1 MKWFKRI
8 HLLYLFGFFS
18 NFRPADPYLYEFFVE
33 RKKFPVEEV
42 QQDILPVLSYSTA
55 IHLVFVFFF
64 CDLCGYKA
72 LIIMSAV
79 ATVVATSIRILT
91 DSIFVM
97 EISEVFRGTAAA
109 AELAY
114 YIYIYGYYDVMN
126 YQRTTAYVRTA
137 ALVGKITS
145 SALSQLIIFME
156 WLNYNELQILN
167 LSANSLAGVFA
178 VFLPTAGENAYYL
191 STSTNPPE
199 KFSSK
204 LKQKILAFKSTF
216 IESFHQKHIIRW
228 SIWCACSIC
237 SYVQVSTFVQ
247 PLWKVLETE
256 RYNGAA
262 EASLGLV
269 ALLAVSLA
277 GFKKIDWKLSTVVV
291 MYSLSGLQYV
301 VLLSSMALWNGYFV
315 IFHYVDYVL
324 FGAIYYF
331 VITAI
336 SPEIAQLLHKN
347 CFGLVFGFI
356 YLLAAILNTIM
367 VCVINDNAG
376 FKLEPKQQFYVYFVV
391 HLSIYVIFVVAS
403 AIKKKVDTVMTR
415 H

>member
-1 MKWFKRI
+1 
-8 HLLYLFGFFS
+8 
-18 NFRPADPYLYEFFVE
+18 
-33 RKKFPVEEV
+33 
-42 QQDILPVLSYSTA
+42 
-55 IHLVFVFFF
+55 
-64 CDLCGYKA
+64 
-72 LIIMSAV
+72 
-79 ATVVATSIRILT
+79 
-91 DSIFVM
+91 
-97 EISEVFRGTAAA
+97 
-109 AELAY
+109 
-114 YIYIYGYYDVMN
+114 
-126 YQRTTAYVRTA
+126 
-137 ALVGKITS
+137 
-145 SALSQLIIFME
+145 
-156 WLNYNELQILN
+156 
-167 LSANSLAGVFA
+167 
-178 VFLPTAGENAYYL
+178 
-191 STSTNPPE
+191 
-199 KFSSK
+199 
-204 LKQKILAFKSTF
+204 
-216 IESFHQKHIIRW
+216 
-228 SIWCACSIC
+228 
-237 SYVQVSTFVQ
+237 
-247 PLWKVLETE
+247 
-256 RYNGAA
+256 
-262 EASLGLV
+262 
-269 ALLAVSLA
+269 
-277 GFKKIDWKLSTVVV
+277 